1 MEKTIRVL
9 AIGALSLAATAVYGA
24 DDTSQAASP
33 STAGSE
39 ANASAIPHDSAAPKT
54 PAALA
59 DGTDIAAINGDDVVK
74 KTLANGLQI
83 VVVPDHLAPVAT
95 TMLTYKVGSREADA
109 DFPGTAHALEHMM
122 FRGTEDLSAAQIAA
136 IGAALGGQ
144 VNAFTTNDATSY
156 YFTMPSQFVDVALRL
171 HAERMQGV
179 LNTKADWQQERGAI
193 EQEVNAAMSSPI
205 QVAIKRMR
213 AQLYTDTPY
222 SHDALGTR
230 ESFDQTTAKRLQSF
244 YDTWY
249 TPSNATLIVTGD
261 VEPDAIVDKAKTLFG
276 DIKSHDVPKR
286 APVEPEKLDAKTI
299 RMPTDAGYGYAILG
313 FRAPGTRE
321 VAANA
326 TSEVLAK
333 VLNNPRGPL
342 YTEMVA
348 SGKSLAAQFGTL
360 PAAEAGL
367 GVSYVV
373 FPKGAD
379 ADGLVKQ
386 MRGILKGIAKDGISA
401 DQIAAAK
408 RSLITEDVA
417 ERDSIHGLAMRWSSA
432 VAVNGLDSPAQ
443 SLAAIKNVSADDV
456 NAMLKHVIQPDQ
468 SVLAVLTPEGSGA
481 PKSGGGFGGAE
492 SFSPENVDDVS
503 LPDWAAKPL
512 SEIIAPEQ
520 SIKPVD
526 TRLDNGLRL
535 ITVPSDSVHAVHVY
549 GHIRNTPDLQQP
561 ENKTGVDDV
570 LAQMLEYG
578 TTEHDRKAYQAAL
591 DAIGASA
598 TAGTDFSL
606 TVLPEHF
613 ATGLSLL
620 AENELSP
627 ALPKAAFKPI
637 QQRAAATTAGL
648 IASPD
653 FKSSQALA
661 RGLFPKDD
669 PSLRHATPESITG
682 LSHDDVTAY
691 YKRVF
696 RPDMTTLVVV
706 GDVDPADVKKAVKKR
721 FGDWRAPDDTA
732 EVDLPPVPPNKPSRH
747 HVPDDA
753 QTQDTVHLAETL
765 GLTTTDADY
774 RALKMA
780 NQVLTGGTFASRL
793 YRQLRVERGLV
804 YYVSSGFNT
813 SRTRTRLVFRYGS
826 DPDKVDE
833 AERLIRRALVQMAKT
848 PISDTE
854 LHRAQAGL
862 IRQIPL
868 NEASASA
875 IGYGLLSRVELD
887 QPLDTPYRAARVY
900 KDLDAEAIQAAV
912 KKWIRP
918 DDLVRVVQGPAPE

>member
-1 MEKTIRVL
+1 MTRTIHWL
-9 AIGALSLAATAVYGA
+9 AIGALLLTGTSAYGA
-24 DDTSQAASP
+24 PKATSADANTGP
-33 STAGSE
+33 E
-39 ANASAIPHDSAAPKT
+39 AAAPSASGEGDQPAGT
-54 PAALA
+54 AALA
-59 DGTDIAAINGDDVVK
+59 DDIDIPAIDGENVVK
-74 KTLANGLQI
+74 KTLANGLQVI
-83 VVVPDHLAPVAT
+83 VVPDHLAPVAT
-95 TMLTYKVGSREADA
+95 TMMTYKVGSRETEQA
-109 DFPGTAHALEHMM
+109 FPGTAHALEHMM
-122 FRGTEDLSAAQIAA
+122 FRGTDELSASQIAA

-156 YFTMPSQFVDVALRL
+156 YFTMPSEFVNVALRL
-171 HAERMQGV
+171 HAERMKGIA
-179 LNTKADWQQERGAI
+179 NTPADWKQERGAI
-193 EQEVNAAMSSPI
+193 EQEVNAAMSSPV

-213 AQLYTDTPY
+213 EQLYAGTPY
-222 SHDALGTR
+222 AHDALGTR
-230 ESFDQTTAKRLQSF
+230 ESFDKTTAKRLRAF

-249 TPSNATLIVTGD
+249 TPGNATLIVTGD
-261 VEPDAIVDKAKTLFG
+261 VAPKAVMATADDLFG
-276 DIKSHDVPKR
+276 DIESHKVPKR
-286 APVEPEKLDAKTI
+286 AKIAPEKLDTKTI

-326 TSEVLAK
+326 TSEVLAE

-342 YTEMVA
+342 YTQMVA

-379 ADGLVKQ
+379 ADALVKQ
-386 MRGILKGIAKDGISA
+386 MRTILAQIAKDGISPE
-401 DQIAAAK
+401 QIAAAK

-417 ERDSIHGLAMRWSSA
+417 ERDSIHGLAMRWSEA
-432 VAVNGLDSPAQ
+432 VAVNGLDSPAK
-443 SLAAIKNVSADDV
+443 SLAAIKNVSADAV
-456 NAMLKHVIQPDQ
+456 NDMLAHVISPDQ

-481 PKSGGGFGGAE
+481 PKSGGGYGGAE
-492 SFSPENVDDVS
+492 SFTPENVEDVT

-512 SEIIAPEQ
+512 SKIITPEQ
-520 SIKPVD
+520 AIAPVD

-561 ENKTGVDDV
+561 KDKTGVDDV

-591 DAIGASA
+591 DAIGADAS
-598 TAGTDFSL
+598 AGTDFNL
-606 TVLPEHF
+606 TVLPEHLD
-613 ATGLSLL
+613 TGLALL

-653 FKSSQALA
+653 FKASQALA

-669 PSLRHATPESITG
+669 PSLRHATPESIAG
-682 LSHDDVTAY
+682 LTHEDVTAY
-691 YKRVF
+691 YNRVF

-706 GDVDPADVKKAVKKR
+706 GNVDPDKVKSIVEKR
-721 FGDWRAPDDTA
+721 FGDWKAPADKAD
-732 EVDLPPVPPNKPSRH
+732 VDLPPVPANKASRH

-753 QTQDTVHLAETL
+753 QTQDTVHLAETV
-765 GLTTTDADY
+765 GVTPTDADY

-793 YRQLRVERGLV
+793 YRQLRVDRGLV
-804 YYVSSGFNT
+804 YYVTSGFDT

-833 AERLIRRALVQMAKT
+833 AERLIRRALVQMT
-848 PISDTE
+848 RSPISDTE

-868 NEASASA
+868 GEASADA

-887 QPLDTPYRAARVY
+887 QPLDEPYRAAETY
-900 KDLDAEAIQAAV
+900 KSLDAKAIQAAV

-918 DDLVRVVQGPAPE
+918 DDLVRVVQGPEPE

>member
-9 AIGALSLAATAVYGA
+9 AIGALSLAATAVYAA
-24 DDTSQAASP
+24 DDTSRAAPP
-33 STAGSE
+33 SMPGSKVS
-39 ANASAIPHDSAAPKT
+39 ANAPSRDS
-54 PAALA
+54 AALA

-95 TMLTYKVGSREADA
+95 TMLTYKVGSRETDA

-122 FRGTEDLSAAQIAA
+122 FRGTKDLSAAQIAA

-171 HAERMQGV
+171 HAERMKGV
-179 LNTKADWQQERGAI
+179 LNAKADWQQERGAI
-193 EQEVNAAMSSPI
+193 EQEVSAAMSSPI

-213 AQLYTDTPY
+213 AQLYAGTPY

-230 ESFDQTTAKRLQSF
+230 ESFDATTAKRLQAF

-249 TPSNATLIVTGD
+249 TPSNAALIVTGD
-261 VEPDAIVDKAKTLFG
+261 VNPEAIVDRAKALFG
-276 DIKSHDVPKR
+276 DIKSHDVPER
-286 APVEPEKLDAKTI
+286 APVEPGKLDAKTI

-313 FRAPGTRE
+313 FRAPGTRD

-326 TSEVLAK
+326 TGEVLAQ

-342 YTEMVA
+342 YTQMVA
-348 SGKSLAAQFGTL
+348 SGKTLAAQFATL

-379 ADGLVKQ
+379 ADALVKQ
-386 MRGILKGIAKDGISA
+386 MRGILKDIAKDGISA

-417 ERDSIHGLAMRWSSA
+417 QRDSIQGLARRWSSA
-432 VAVNGLDSPAQ
+432 VAVNGLASPAQ

-456 NAMLKHVIQPDQ
+456 NAMLTRVIQPDQ

-492 SFSPENVDDVS
+492 SFSPENVDNVR

-512 SEIIAPEQ
+512 SEIITPEQ

-561 ENKTGVDDV
+561 ENKTGVDAV

-591 DAIGASA
+591 DTIGANA

-653 FKSSQALA
+653 FKASQALA
-661 RGLFPKDD
+661 RGLFPKND
-669 PSLRHATPESITG
+669 PSLRHATPASIMG
-682 LSHDDVTAY
+682 LTHDDVTAY

-706 GDVDPADVKKAVKKR
+706 GDVDPAAVKAAVKKR
-721 FGDWRAPDDTA
+721 FGGWKAPNDKA
-732 EVDLPPVPPNKPSRH
+732 QVNLPPVPPNKPSRH

-753 QTQDTVHLAETL
+753 QTQDTVHLAETI
-765 GLTTTDADY
+765 GLTAIDADY

-875 IGYGLLSRVELD
+875 IGYGLLSRVALD
-887 QPLDTPYRAARVY
+887 QPLDTPYRAARIY